1 MKILKKINK
10 GLLLTIIVVA
20 VLVIYLTN
28 LEKQRESDKTD
39 IRKACEDFI
48 ALTDEYV
55 VLPEDMQT
63 YTGEISKENEEKIET
78 QLKEALKKQMVDNDK
93 AIDIQYEYLVD
104 KLQDGYGTENEVK
117 TKNKRTITKISGYE
131 FDGNQVTVTLK
142 TSTETTYKY
151 KEDFKGEEKERK
163 DTNTSTNDEIVL
175 QKVDGE
181 WKVVYSYL
189 QFDVGNNYYDTYD
202 SDSLKINTLAR

>member
-1 MKILKKINK
+1 MKVFRKINK
-10 GLLLTIIVVA
+10 GLLLTIIVIA
-20 VLVIYLTN
+20 ILIIYLTN
-28 LEKQRESDKTD
+28 LEKQRESDKAD
-39 IRKACEDFI
+39 IKKSCEDFI

-55 VLPEDMQT
+55 VLPEEMRT
-63 YTGEISKENEEKIET
+63 YTGEVSKENEEKIEI

-151 KEDFKGEEKERK
+151 KEDFTGEEKERK
-163 DTNTSTNDEIVL
+163 DTRTSSSDEIVL
-175 QKVDGE
+175 QKVDGK

-202 SDSLKINTLAR
+202 SDSLEINTLAR

>member
-28 LEKQRESDKTD
+28 LEKQREADKTD
-39 IRKACEDFI
+39 IKKACEDFI
-48 ALTDEYV
+48 ALTDEFV

-104 KLQDGYGTENEVK
+104 KLQNGYETENEVK

-151 KEDFKGEEKERK
+151 KEDFTGEEKERK
-163 DTNTSTNDEIVL
+163 DTNTSLSDEIVL
-175 QKVDGE
+175 QKVDGK

-202 SDSLKINTLAR
+202 SDSLEINTLAR

>member
-1 MKILKKINK
+1 MKVFRKINK
-10 GLLLTIIVVA
+10 GLLLTIIVIA
-20 VLVIYLTN
+20 VLVIYLAN
-28 LEKQRESDKTD
+28 LEKQREADKVD
-39 IRKACEDFI
+39 IKKSCEDFI
-48 ALTDEYV
+48 ALTDEFV

-202 SDSLKINTLAR
+202 SDSLEINTLAR

>member
-1 MKILKKINK
+1 MKVFRKINK
-10 GLLLTIIVVA
+10 GLLLTIIVIA
-20 VLVIYLTN
+20 VLVIYLAN
-28 LEKQRESDKTD
+28 LEKQREADKVD
-39 IRKACEDFI
+39 IKKSCEDFI
-48 ALTDEYV
+48 ALTDEFV

-63 YTGEISKENEEKIET
+63 YTSEISKENEEKIET

-117 TKNKRTITKISGYE
+117 TGNKRIITKISGYE

-175 QKVDGE
+175 QKVDGK

-189 QFDVGNNYYDTYD
+189 QFDVGNNHYDTYN
-202 SDSLKINTLAR
+202 SDSLEINTLAR

>member
-1 MKILKKINK
+1 MKVFRKINK
-10 GLLLTIIVVA
+10 GLLLTTIVIA
-20 VLVIYLTN
+20 ILIIYLTN
-28 LEKQRESDKTD
+28 LEKQRDADKVD
-39 IRKACEDFI
+39 IKKSCEDFI

-55 VLPEDMQT
+55 VLPEDMRT
-63 YTGEISKENEEKIET
+63 YTGDISKENEEKIEI

-151 KEDFKGEEKERK
+151 KDVLTEEEKERK
-163 DTNTSTNDEIVL
+163 DTRTSSSDEIVL
-175 QKVDGE
+175 QKVDGK
-181 WKVVYSYL
+181 WKIVYSYL

-202 SDSLKINTLAR
+202 SDSFGINPLAR

>member
-1 MKILKKINK
+1 MKILKRINK
-10 GLLLTIIVVA
+10 GLLLTIVVIA
-20 VLVIYLTN
+20 ILVIYLTN
-28 LEKQRESDKTD
+28 LEKQREFDKAD
-39 IRKACEDFI
+39 IKKACEDFI

-63 YTGEISKENEEKIET
+63 YTGDISKENKEKIET
-78 QLKEALKKQMVDNDK
+78 QLKDALKKQMVDNDK
-93 AIDIQYEYLVD
+93 AIDIQYKYLVD
-104 KLQDGYGTENEVK
+104 KLQNGYETANEVK
-117 TKNKRTITKISGYE
+117 TGNKRTITKISGYE

-151 KEDFKGEEKERK
+151 KEDFTGEEKERK

-181 WKVVYSYL
+181 WKIVYSYL

-202 SDSLKINTLAR
+202 SDSFEINPLVR

>member
-20 VLVIYLTN
+20 VLVMYLTN
-28 LEKQRESDKTD
+28 LEKQRESDKAD

-63 YTGEISKENEEKIET
+63 YTGEISKENKEKIET
-78 QLKEALKKQMVDNDK
+78 QLKDALKTKMVDNDK
-93 AIDIQYEYLVD
+93 AVEIQYEYLVD
-104 KLQDGYGTENEVK
+104 KLQNGYRTVDVVK
-117 TKNKRTITKISGYE
+117 TKNKRTITKISSYE
-131 FDGNQVTVTLK
+131 FDGNQVTVTLR
-142 TSTETTYKY
+142 TSTDTTYKY
-151 KEDFKGEEKERK
+151 IDEYTNDEKERK
-163 DTNTSTNDEIVL
+163 DTNTYSGDEIVL
-175 QKVDGE
+175 QKADGK
-181 WKVVYSYL
+181 WKIVYSYL

-202 SDSLKINTLAR
+202 SDSFGMNTLAR